1 MAAPQQKGSNSILEG
16 LSGVMSQLAALSVL
30 PDAQPHVPFVNSL
43 MSEIQKY
50 LHKPQVGGMALGA
63 PPGAGGPPG
72 MGGGPPP
79 GAEGPPGAPPMGAP
93 PQGMQNMQPPT
104 PSGDEL
110 RRLLTTAGR
119 SA

>member
-1 MAAPQQKGSNSILEG
+1 
-16 LSGVMSQLAALSVL
+16 MSQLAALSVL

-72 MGGGPPP
+72 MGGPPP
-79 GAEGPPGAPPMGAP
+79 GADAGGAPPGGGMVP

>member
-50 LHKPQVGGMALGA
+50 LHKPQVGGMALGQ
-63 PPGAGGPPG
+63 PGAGGPPG